1 MTRFCGISFVITLWF
16 FSGCAP
22 HPTLLYHSAEDTVAV
37 LIARAGTAM
46 VVSAH
51 PAASAAGVAVLRSG
65 GNAADAAIAAVA
77 MLNVTEPHA
86 SGLGGGGFCLFY
98 DAKRDSFFVID
109 YRERAPAGVRRE
121 RYYDAADTL
130 QLTREHGATA
140 VATPG
145 APAGWQ
151 AIFDNFCTQPLAE
164 LVRPAVV
171 TADTGFPMTEKQV
184 AILLDHVKD
193 IESDQGISSI
203 FLDEG
208 FPPQAGFRV
217 KQPRLSAT
225 MKTLGASSFTELYR
239 PPFAGDI
246 AGAVQARGG
255 VLSTG
260 DLASYRSR
268 FREPLRGWY
277 NGFEIITLPPPSI
290 GGTALLEI
298 LRIAEKCDLKS
309 KPYLSADYVHCLAA
323 ASRQALVDVNTW
335 ISDPDYE
342 TQPVSSLLS
351 GEWIDDVSRRLED
364 EGAAPLLRGWGGPEA
379 KPAGNTTH
387 LVIVDSAGNLV
398 SLTQSIN
405 DFYGAGVMAPR
416 SGILLNNHMGDF
428 AGDSTR
434 KNSVQPLHR
443 PTSNMAATIVRKD
456 GRPVLIIGSPGGPRI
471 APTVAQVLTAV
482 LDGWLPLEDAIKAPR
497 FFPKHS
503 TLVLETRMPA
513 ETIRGLRAKGWNI
526 EMNGSANSYFG
537 GVHAIMIDPDTHALT
552 GAADPRRDGA
562 PAGW

>member
-1 MTRFCGISFVITLWF
+1 MTRFCVTFVVIPLWF
-16 FSGCAP
+16 LSGCAP
-22 HPTLLYHSAEDTVAV
+22 QPAVLYRSEEDTVAV
-37 LIARAGTAM
+37 RTARAGTAM

-98 DAKRDSFFVID
+98 DARRDSFFVID

-121 RYYDAADTL
+121 RYYDAGDTL
-130 QLTREHGATA
+130 QLIREHGATA
-140 VATPG
+140 VGTPG

-151 AIFDNFCTQPLAE
+151 AIFDNFCTQPLSG
-164 LVRPAVV
+164 LVRPAVA

-184 AILLDHVKD
+184 AILLDHLKD
-193 IESDQGISSI
+193 IETDPAISAI

-208 FPPQAGFRV
+208 FPPEAGFRV
-217 KQPRLSAT
+217 KQPQLAAT
-225 MKTLGASSFTELYR
+225 MSTLGASSFTRVYR
-239 PPFAGDI
+239 PPFAEDI
-246 AGAVQARGG
+246 AVAVQSRGG
-255 VLSTG
+255 VLSTE
-260 DLASYRSR
+260 DLASYRVR
-268 FREPLRGWY
+268 FRRPLIGWY

-298 LRIAEKCDLKS
+298 LRIAERSDLKS
-309 KPYLSADYVHCLAA
+309 KLYLSTDYVHCLAA
-323 ASRQALVDVNTW
+323 ASRQALLDVNTW

-342 TQPVSSLLS
+342 EQPVSSLLS
-351 GEWIDDVSRRLED
+351 NEWIDIVSGRLEG
-364 EGAAPLLRGWGGPEA
+364 EGAAPLLRAWGGPIA
-379 KPAGNTTH
+379 KPEGNTTH

-434 KNSVQPLHR
+434 KNSVRPLHR
-443 PTSNMAATIVRKD
+443 PTSNMAATIVRKN
-456 GRPVLIIGSPGGPRI
+456 GKPVLVIGSPGGPRI
-471 APTVAQVLTAV
+471 APTVAQILTAV
-482 LDGWLPLEDAIKAPR
+482 LDGRASLEDAIKAPR
-497 FFPKHS
+497 FFPNRAR
-503 TLVLETRMPA
+503 LVLETRMPA
-513 ETIRGLRAKGWNI
+513 GTVRGLRTKGWNI
-526 EMNGSANSYFG
+526 EMNGSVNSYFG

>member
-1 MTRFCGISFVITLWF
+1 
-16 FSGCAP
+16 
-22 HPTLLYHSAEDTVAV
+22 V
-37 LIARAGTAM
+37 LTARAGAAM

-65 GNAADAAIAAVA
+65 GNAADAAIAAVT

-98 DAKRDSFFVID
+98 DAKRDSFFVVD

-121 RYYDAADTL
+121 RYYDAGDTL
-130 QLTREHGATA
+130 QLIREHGATA
-140 VATPG
+140 VGTPG

-151 AIFDNFCTQPLAE
+151 AIFDNFCTQPLSE
-164 LVRPAVV
+164 LVHPAVV

-184 AILLDHVKD
+184 AILLDHLKD
-193 IESDQGISSI
+193 IETDQGISSI

-208 FPPQAGFRV
+208 FPPEAGFRV
-217 KQPRLSAT
+217 KQPELSAT
-225 MKTLGASSFTELYR
+225 MKTLGASSFTGLYR
-239 PPFAGDI
+239 PPFADDI
-246 AGAVQARGG
+246 AGAVQSRGG
-255 VLSTG
+255 VLSKE
-260 DLASYRSR
+260 DLASYRAR
-268 FREPLRGWY
+268 FREPLRGHY

-309 KPYLSADYVHCLAA
+309 KPYLSAEYVHCLAA
-323 ASRQALVDVNTW
+323 ASRQALIDVNTW

-342 TQPVSSLLS
+342 EQPVSSLLS
-351 GEWIDDVSRRLED
+351 DEWIDEVSGRLD
-364 EGAAPLLRGWGGPEA
+364 AEGATPLLRGWGGPGA
-379 KPAGNTTH
+379 KPEGNTTH
-387 LVIVDSAGNLV
+387 LVIADSAGNLV

-456 GRPVLIIGSPGGPRI
+456 GKPVLVIGSPGGPRI
-471 APTVAQVLTAV
+471 ARTVAQVLTAV
-482 LDGWLPLEDAIKAPR
+482 LDGRASLEHAIKAPR
-497 FFPKHS
+497 FFPKKA

-513 ETIRGLRAKGWNI
+513 ETISGLRAKGWNI
-526 EMNGSANSYFG
+526 EMNGSVNSYFG
-537 GVHAIMIDPDTHALT
+537 GVHAILIDGGTHHLT